1 LRDHPDLDRF
11 RGAQEILDLAER
23 LDCEPRGEEINVLI
37 EEILAHQVSPF
48 IELLLQTGSREQY
61 DLVSALLRLGER
73 FGFATQELRQRL
85 RPIEEQ
91 LAADPGLWP

>member
-1 LRDHPDLDRF
+1 
-11 RGAQEILDLAER
+11 
-23 LDCEPRGEEINVLI
+23 
-37 EEILAHQVSPF
+37 VSPF
-48 IELLLQTGSREQY
+48 IDLLLQTGSREQY

-85 RPIEEQ
+85 RPIEER